1 MKTEK
6 NDNYLIGQTDLAISE
21 LVFDKLSLIKAYN
34 YYSGIRDKDQF
45 NHLESNYGLGNP
57 TSITFIPLIRKHI
70 DSLIGEFLSL
80 PISPKISCKDK
91 GTLSNIF
98 RDKQLEIVKGLMG
111 ILKSKLENSIYA
123 SLKGESNTKIED
135 TQLKIEL
142 EETLESIEN
151 NFISNY
157 EIAAQ
162 NIVTYLIQS
171 KDIDFKNKLKILIA
185 DLLITGETYYA
196 VKKTSG
202 GTNIDIEVRNP
213 LNSFIE
219 RNPKSI
225 YLKKA
230 FRSVHREWLSK
241 SEILVKYGKLLSKE
255 QIKELD
261 SYKID
266 YTGNNLMMIKAVNNR
281 TGSLMS
287 EGILAGIDATP
298 LYSESPNYNMKL
310 YPVYEVEWIDTE
322 NSKQWRYSTV
332 RIGADLYIL
341 EGKDENS
348 IRSIDA
354 PDETCL
360 SMNGIYFTSRTGKPY
375 SLILETADL
384 QD

>member
-348 IRSIDA
+348 IRSIDT

>member
-6 NDNYLIGQTDLAISE
+6 NDNYLIDQTDLAISE

-111 ILKSKLENSIYA
+111 ILKNKLENSIYA
-123 SLKGESNTKIED
+123 SLKGESNIKIED

-202 GTNIDIEVRNP
+202 ETNIDIEIRNP

-241 SEILVKYGKLLSKE
+241 SEILVKYGKLLTKE

-281 TGSLMS
+281 TGALMS
-287 EGILAGIDATP
+287 EGILAGIDTT
-298 LYSESPNYNMKL
+298 SF
-310 YPVYEVEWIDTE
+310 VY
-322 NSKQWRYSTV
+322 
-332 RIGADLYIL
+332 
-341 EGKDENS
+341 
-348 IRSIDA
+348 
-354 PDETCL
+354 
-360 SMNGIYFTSRTGKPY
+360 KPY
-375 SLILETADL
+375 QPSLLTAVL
-384 QD
+384 VALLFTFPVKVNKPVFSSFNLSKELALS

>member
-6 NDNYLIGQTDLAISE
+6 NDNYLIDQTDLAISE

-80 PISPKISCKDK
+80 PILPKISCKDK

-98 RDKQLEIVKGLMG
+98 RDKQLEIVKGLMS
-111 ILKSKLENSIYA
+111 ILRNKLENSIYA

-202 GTNIDIEVRNP
+202 GTNIDLEVRNP
-213 LNSFIE
+213 LNSIIE
-219 RNPKSI
+219 IPS
-225 YLKKA
+225 
-230 FRSVHREWLSK
+230 
-241 SEILVKYGKLLSKE
+241 
-255 QIKELD
+255 
-261 SYKID
+261 
-266 YTGNNLMMIKAVNNR
+266 
-281 TGSLMS
+281 SL
-287 EGILAGIDATP
+287 
-298 LYSESPNYNMKL
+298 
-310 YPVYEVEWIDTE
+310 
-322 NSKQWRYSTV
+322 Q
-332 RIGADLYIL
+332 LYII
-341 EGKDENS
+341 S
-348 IRSIDA
+348 FAVS
-354 PDETCL
+354 
-360 SMNGIYFTSRTGKPY
+360 
-375 SLILETADL
+375 TAS
-384 QD
+384 